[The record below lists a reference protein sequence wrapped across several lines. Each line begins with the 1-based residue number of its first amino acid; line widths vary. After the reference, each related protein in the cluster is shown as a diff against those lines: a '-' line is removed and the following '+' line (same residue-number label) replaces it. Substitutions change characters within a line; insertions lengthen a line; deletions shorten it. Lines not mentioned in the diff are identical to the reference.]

1 MICQSVF
8 VVVKALGP
16 WPPCRRLV
24 DRPSSI
30 PLATTGTELF
40 NICLMVAIITCNVI
54 EESFQFAK
62 FYFQQ
67 KKLQLALIRIFLLLD
82 ILRQR
87 KQLADR
93 LMDNETAFLWITH
106 GF

>member
-1 MICQSVF
+1 M
-8 VVVKALGP
+8 
-16 WPPCRRLV
+16 

-40 NICLMVAIITCNVI
+40 NICLMVAKITRYVI
-54 EESFQFAK
+54 EKSFQFAK

-67 KKLQLALIRIFLLLD
+67 KKLQIALIRRFLLLD